1 MSNKN
6 QDNEQNSEEQYRK
19 MVEEKENHEERL
31 DLGKVN
37 MDRYATQKA
46 LDPDM
51 HLGFHNVDISTLP
64 SGGRFYPV
72 GSKLA
77 IRPAQVSEVRHFS
90 TIDEGNLLDIED
102 KLNHIVKNCT
112 RFNSGTKVLSYKDI
126 LEEDRIYILLSI
138 RDLTFPEPES
148 KLTVKASTKDGEEF
162 DAEISAQY
170 FQLSKVTE
178 EIEKYYD
185 EEARAFA
192 IRTKSFGVIMMRPP
206 SIGVM
211 EAITNYIKVRQI
223 EKKQWDQ
230 SYLQI
235 LPYISLDWRGFTD
248 EKIFKGEVDFHS
260 WNTQKYSLV
269 YRLAEKMRIGV
280 QPEMLVPFGD
290 EEVLVTIGFRDGIK
304 SLSLFKISLENFFK
318 TKFYLMYHL
327 HIQPSEIDKLDYYEY
342 WYIVKDLAEY
352 IKKQNDGQK
361 GEESAAMQQYG
372 DPQKMAKQKMPSM
385 KTPSFKT
392 PSFKTPK
399 F

>member
-6 QDNEQNSEEQYRK
+6 QDNEQNSEEQYRQ

-37 MDRYATQKA
+37 MERYATQKA

-185 EEARAFA
+185 DEARAFA

-304 SLSLFKISLENFFK
+304 SLFVVQDI
-318 TKFYLMYHL
+318 
-327 HIQPSEIDKLDYYEY
+327 
-342 WYIVKDLAEY
+342 A
-352 IKKQNDGQK
+352 
-361 GEESAAMQQYG
+361 GELL
-372 DPQKMAKQKMPSM
+372 
-385 KTPSFKT
+385 
-392 PSFKTPK
+392 
-399 F
+399 

>member
-6 QDNEQNSEEQYRK
+6 QDNEQNSEEQYRQ

-148 KLTVKASTKDGEEF
+148 KLTVKATAKDGEEF

-185 EEARAFA
+185 DEARAFA
-192 IRTKSFGVIMMRPP
+192 IKTKSFGTIMMRPP

-235 LPYISLDWRGFTD
+235 LPYITLDWRGFTD

-304 SLSLFKISLENFFK
+304 SLFVVQDI
-318 TKFYLMYHL
+318 
-327 HIQPSEIDKLDYYEY
+327 
-342 WYIVKDLAEY
+342 A
-352 IKKQNDGQK
+352 
-361 GEESAAMQQYG
+361 GELL
-372 DPQKMAKQKMPSM
+372 
-385 KTPSFKT
+385 
-392 PSFKTPK
+392 
-399 F
+399 

>member
-1 MSNKN
+1 MANNKN
-6 QDNEQNSEEQYRK
+6 QDEQNSEEQYRK
-19 MVEEKENHEERL
+19 MVEEKENQEERL

-51 HLGFHNVDISTLP
+51 HLGYHNIDISGLP
-64 SGGRFYPV
+64 SGGRFYPS

-148 KLTVKASTKDGEEF
+148 KLTVKATAKDGEEF

-185 EEARAFA
+185 DEARAFA
-192 IRTKSFGVIMMRPP
+192 IKTKSFGTIMMRPP

-235 LPYISLDWRGFTD
+235 LPYITLDWRGFTD

-304 SLSLFKISLENFFK
+304 SLFVVQDI
-318 TKFYLMYHL
+318 
-327 HIQPSEIDKLDYYEY
+327 
-342 WYIVKDLAEY
+342 A
-352 IKKQNDGQK
+352 
-361 GEESAAMQQYG
+361 GELL
-372 DPQKMAKQKMPSM
+372 
-385 KTPSFKT
+385 
-392 PSFKTPK
+392 
-399 F
+399 

>member
-6 QDNEQNSEEQYRK
+6 QDNEQNSEEQYRQ
-19 MVEEKENHEERL
+19 MVEEKEKHEERL

-46 LDPDM
+46 MDPDM
-51 HLGFHNVDISTLP
+51 HLGYHNIDISTLP
-64 SGGRFYPV
+64 SGGRFY
-72 GSKLA
+72 SSDAKIA

-112 RFNSGTKVLSYKDI
+112 RFIAGAKVLSYKDI

-170 FQLSKVTE
+170 FQLSKVTD

-192 IRTKSFGVIMMRPP
+192 IKTKSFGTIMMRPP

-211 EAITNYIKVRQI
+211 ESITNYIKVRQI

-235 LPYISLDWRGFTD
+235 LPYITLDWRGFTD

-304 SLSLFKISLENFFK
+304 SLFVVQDI
-318 TKFYLMYHL
+318 
-327 HIQPSEIDKLDYYEY
+327 
-342 WYIVKDLAEY
+342 A
-352 IKKQNDGQK
+352 
-361 GEESAAMQQYG
+361 GELL
-372 DPQKMAKQKMPSM
+372 
-385 KTPSFKT
+385 
-392 PSFKTPK
+392 
-399 F
+399 

>member
-37 MDRYATQKA
+37 MERYATQKA

-51 HLGFHNVDISTLP
+51 HLGYHNIDISTLP
-64 SGGRFYPV
+64 SGGRFYPS

-112 RFNSGTKVLSYKDI
+112 RFNSGAKVLSYKDI

-148 KLTVKASTKDGEEF
+148 KLTVKATTKDGEEF

-185 EEARAFA
+185 DEARAFA
-192 IRTKSFGVIMMRPP
+192 IKTKSLGTIMMRPP

-235 LPYISLDWRGFTD
+235 IPYITLDWRGFTD

-304 SLSLFKISLENFFK
+304 SLFVVQDI
-318 TKFYLMYHL
+318 
-327 HIQPSEIDKLDYYEY
+327 
-342 WYIVKDLAEY
+342 A
-352 IKKQNDGQK
+352 
-361 GEESAAMQQYG
+361 GELL
-372 DPQKMAKQKMPSM
+372 
-385 KTPSFKT
+385 
-392 PSFKTPK
+392 
-399 F
+399 

>member
-6 QDNEQNSEEQYRK
+6 QDNEQNSEEQYRQ

-304 SLSLFKISLENFFK
+304 SLFVVQDI
-318 TKFYLMYHL
+318 
-327 HIQPSEIDKLDYYEY
+327 
-342 WYIVKDLAEY
+342 A
-352 IKKQNDGQK
+352 
-361 GEESAAMQQYG
+361 GELL
-372 DPQKMAKQKMPSM
+372 
-385 KTPSFKT
+385 
-392 PSFKTPK
+392 
-399 F
+399 

>member
-6 QDNEQNSEEQYRK
+6 QDNEQNSEEQYRQ

-248 EKIFKGEVDFHS
+248 EKIFKGEIDFHS

-304 SLSLFKISLENFFK
+304 SLFVVQDI
-318 TKFYLMYHL
+318 
-327 HIQPSEIDKLDYYEY
+327 
-342 WYIVKDLAEY
+342 A
-352 IKKQNDGQK
+352 
-361 GEESAAMQQYG
+361 GELL
-372 DPQKMAKQKMPSM
+372 
-385 KTPSFKT
+385 
-392 PSFKTPK
+392 
-399 F
+399 

>member
-162 DAEISAQY
+162 DAEMSAQY

-206 SIGVM
+206 SIGVL

-304 SLSLFKISLENFFK
+304 SLFVVQDI
-318 TKFYLMYHL
+318 
-327 HIQPSEIDKLDYYEY
+327 
-342 WYIVKDLAEY
+342 A
-352 IKKQNDGQK
+352 
-361 GEESAAMQQYG
+361 GELL
-372 DPQKMAKQKMPSM
+372 
-385 KTPSFKT
+385 
-392 PSFKTPK
+392 
-399 F
+399 

>member
-37 MDRYATQKA
+37 MERYATQKA

-51 HLGFHNVDISTLP
+51 HLGYHNVDISTLP
-64 SGGRFYPV
+64 SGGRFYPS

-112 RFNSGTKVLSYKDI
+112 RFNSGAKVLSYKDI

-148 KLTVKASTKDGEEF
+148 KLTVKATTKDGEEF

-185 EEARAFA
+185 DEARAFA
-192 IRTKSFGVIMMRPP
+192 IKTKSFGTIMMRPP

-235 LPYISLDWRGFTD
+235 IPYITLDWRGFTD

-304 SLSLFKISLENFFK
+304 SLFVVQDI
-318 TKFYLMYHL
+318 
-327 HIQPSEIDKLDYYEY
+327 
-342 WYIVKDLAEY
+342 A
-352 IKKQNDGQK
+352 
-361 GEESAAMQQYG
+361 GELL
-372 DPQKMAKQKMPSM
+372 
-385 KTPSFKT
+385 
-392 PSFKTPK
+392 
-399 F
+399 

>member
-51 HLGFHNVDISTLP
+51 HLGYHNVDISTLP
-64 SGGRFYPV
+64 SGGRFYPS

-112 RFNSGTKVLSYKDI
+112 RFNSGAKVLSYKDI

-185 EEARAFA
+185 DEARAFA
-192 IRTKSFGVIMMRPP
+192 IKTKSFGTIMMRPP

-304 SLSLFKISLENFFK
+304 SLFVVQDI
-318 TKFYLMYHL
+318 
-327 HIQPSEIDKLDYYEY
+327 
-342 WYIVKDLAEY
+342 A
-352 IKKQNDGQK
+352 
-361 GEESAAMQQYG
+361 GELL
-372 DPQKMAKQKMPSM
+372 
-385 KTPSFKT
+385 
-392 PSFKTPK
+392 
-399 F
+399 

>member
-37 MDRYATQKA
+37 MERYATQKA

-51 HLGFHNVDISTLP
+51 HLGYHNVDISTLP
-64 SGGRFYPV
+64 SGGRFYPS

-112 RFNSGTKVLSYKDI
+112 RFNSGAKVLSYKDI

-148 KLTVKASTKDGEEF
+148 KLTVKATTKDGEEF

-170 FQLSKVTE
+170 FQLSNVTD

-192 IRTKSFGVIMMRPP
+192 IKTKSFGTIMMRPP

-235 LPYISLDWRGFTD
+235 IPYITLDWRGFTD

-304 SLSLFKISLENFFK
+304 SLFVVQDI
-318 TKFYLMYHL
+318 
-327 HIQPSEIDKLDYYEY
+327 
-342 WYIVKDLAEY
+342 A
-352 IKKQNDGQK
+352 
-361 GEESAAMQQYG
+361 GELL
-372 DPQKMAKQKMPSM
+372 
-385 KTPSFKT
+385 
-392 PSFKTPK
+392 
-399 F
+399 

>member
-260 WNTQKYSLV
+260 WN
-269 YRLAEKMRIGV
+269 
-280 QPEMLVPFGD
+280 
-290 EEVLVTIGFRDGIK
+290 
-304 SLSLFKISLENFFK
+304 
-318 TKFYLMYHL
+318 
-327 HIQPSEIDKLDYYEY
+327 
-342 WYIVKDLAEY
+342 IV
-352 IKKQNDGQK
+352 
-361 GEESAAMQQYG
+361 
-372 DPQKMAKQKMPSM
+372 
-385 KTPSFKT
+385 SF
-392 PSFKTPK
+392 
-399 F
+399 

>member
-1 MSNKN
+1 M
-6 QDNEQNSEEQYRK
+6 
-19 MVEEKENHEERL
+19 
-31 DLGKVN
+31 
-37 MDRYATQKA
+37 
-46 LDPDM
+46 
-51 HLGFHNVDISTLP
+51 
-64 SGGRFYPV
+64 
-72 GSKLA
+72 
-77 IRPAQVSEVRHFS
+77 
-90 TIDEGNLLDIED
+90 
-102 KLNHIVKNCT
+102 
-112 RFNSGTKVLSYKDI
+112 
-126 LEEDRIYILLSI
+126 SI

-148 KLTVKASTKDGEEF
+148 KLTVKATTKDGEEF

-185 EEARAFA
+185 DEARAFA
-192 IRTKSFGVIMMRPP
+192 IKTKSFGTIMMRPP

-304 SLSLFKISLENFFK
+304 SLFVVQDI
-318 TKFYLMYHL
+318 
-327 HIQPSEIDKLDYYEY
+327 
-342 WYIVKDLAEY
+342 A
-352 IKKQNDGQK
+352 
-361 GEESAAMQQYG
+361 GELL
-372 DPQKMAKQKMPSM
+372 
-385 KTPSFKT
+385 
-392 PSFKTPK
+392 
-399 F
+399 

>member
-37 MDRYATQKA
+37 MERYATQKA

-51 HLGFHNVDISTLP
+51 HLGYHNIDISTLP
-64 SGGRFYPV
+64 SGGRFYPS

-112 RFNSGTKVLSYKDI
+112 RFNSGAKVLSYKDI

-148 KLTVKASTKDGEEF
+148 KLTVKATTKDGEEF

-185 EEARAFA
+185 DEARAFA
-192 IRTKSFGVIMMRPP
+192 IKTKSFGTIMMRPP

-235 LPYISLDWRGFTD
+235 IPYITLDWRGFTD

-304 SLSLFKISLENFFK
+304 SLFVVQDI
-318 TKFYLMYHL
+318 
-327 HIQPSEIDKLDYYEY
+327 
-342 WYIVKDLAEY
+342 A
-352 IKKQNDGQK
+352 
-361 GEESAAMQQYG
+361 GELL
-372 DPQKMAKQKMPSM
+372 
-385 KTPSFKT
+385 
-392 PSFKTPK
+392 
-399 F
+399 

>member
-6 QDNEQNSEEQYRK
+6 QENELNSEEQYRK
-19 MVEEKENHEERL
+19 MVEQKEIQEERL

-37 MDRYATQKA
+37 MERYATQKA

-51 HLGFHNVDISTLP
+51 HLGYHNIDISALP
-64 SGGRFYPV
+64 SGGRFYPA

-148 KLTVKASTKDGEEF
+148 KLTVKATAKDGEEF

-170 FQLSKVTE
+170 FQLSKVTD

-185 EEARAFA
+185 DEARAFA
-192 IRTKSFGVIMMRPP
+192 IKTKSFGTIMMRPP

-211 EAITNYIKVRQI
+211 ESITNYIKVRQI

-235 LPYISLDWRGFTD
+235 LPYITLDWRGFTD

-304 SLSLFKISLENFFK
+304 SLFVVQDI
-318 TKFYLMYHL
+318 
-327 HIQPSEIDKLDYYEY
+327 
-342 WYIVKDLAEY
+342 A
-352 IKKQNDGQK
+352 
-361 GEESAAMQQYG
+361 GELL
-372 DPQKMAKQKMPSM
+372 
-385 KTPSFKT
+385 
-392 PSFKTPK
+392 
-399 F
+399 

>member
-51 HLGFHNVDISTLP
+51 HLGYHNVDISTLP
-64 SGGRFYPV
+64 SGGRFYPS

-112 RFNSGTKVLSYKDI
+112 RFNSGAKVLSYKDI

-148 KLTVKASTKDGEEF
+148 KLTVKATTKDGEEF

-185 EEARAFA
+185 DEARAFA
-192 IRTKSFGVIMMRPP
+192 IKTKSFGTIMMRPP

-304 SLSLFKISLENFFK
+304 SLFVVQDI
-318 TKFYLMYHL
+318 
-327 HIQPSEIDKLDYYEY
+327 
-342 WYIVKDLAEY
+342 A
-352 IKKQNDGQK
+352 
-361 GEESAAMQQYG
+361 GELL
-372 DPQKMAKQKMPSM
+372 
-385 KTPSFKT
+385 
-392 PSFKTPK
+392 
-399 F
+399 

>member
-102 KLNHIVKNCT
+102 KLNHIVN
-112 RFNSGTKVLSYKDI
+112 NSGTKVLSYKDI

-304 SLSLFKISLENFFK
+304 SLFVVQDI
-318 TKFYLMYHL
+318 
-327 HIQPSEIDKLDYYEY
+327 
-342 WYIVKDLAEY
+342 A
-352 IKKQNDGQK
+352 
-361 GEESAAMQQYG
+361 GELL
-372 DPQKMAKQKMPSM
+372 
-385 KTPSFKT
+385 
-392 PSFKTPK
+392 
-399 F
+399 

>member
-6 QDNEQNSEEQYRK
+6 QDNEQNSEEQYRQ

-223 EKKQWDQ
+223 DKKQWDQ

-304 SLSLFKISLENFFK
+304 SLFVVQDI
-318 TKFYLMYHL
+318 
-327 HIQPSEIDKLDYYEY
+327 
-342 WYIVKDLAEY
+342 A
-352 IKKQNDGQK
+352 
-361 GEESAAMQQYG
+361 GELL
-372 DPQKMAKQKMPSM
+372 
-385 KTPSFKT
+385 
-392 PSFKTPK
+392 
-399 F
+399 